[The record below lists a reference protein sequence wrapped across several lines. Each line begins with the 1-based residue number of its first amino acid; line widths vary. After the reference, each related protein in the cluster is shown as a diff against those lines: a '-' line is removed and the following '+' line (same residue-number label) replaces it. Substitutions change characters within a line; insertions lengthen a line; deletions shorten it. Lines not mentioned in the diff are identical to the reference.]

1 MVTMA
6 PFVRLVRHSE
16 SWQNEN
22 DEPLLIVAM
31 VFGQTGEGKAT
42 LELSRVSDYFYDNC
56 RNSRALID

>member
-1 MVTMA
+1 M
-6 PFVRLVRHSE
+6 RHSE

-31 VFGQTGEGKAT
+31 AFGHTGEGKAT

>member
-1 MVTMA
+1 MC
-6 PFVRLVRHSE
+6 HSE

-42 LELSRVSDYFYDNC
+42 KQMVNAIACTIEL
-56 RNSRALID
+56 